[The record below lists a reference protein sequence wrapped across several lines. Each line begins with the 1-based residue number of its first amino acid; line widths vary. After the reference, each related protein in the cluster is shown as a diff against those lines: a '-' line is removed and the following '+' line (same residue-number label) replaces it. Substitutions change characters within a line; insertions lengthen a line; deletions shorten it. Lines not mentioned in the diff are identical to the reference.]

1 MRGPA
6 LEPGDVESHIAQV
19 LGLSRTAL
27 AALHE
32 AVIPAAQPV
41 HRGFPQ
47 RIARSLARREI
58 SFETFAQDLV
68 TLSDEVHRDADA
80 RRHVGWQADLNHTRG
95 GYEVVFHEPGSA
107 ELGAA
112 ARAIEECAASIRRTL
127 DAASVAPI
135 ANDLVGE

>member
-1 MRGPA
+1 MRGA
-6 LEPGDVESHIAQV
+6 TLEPDDVEKHVAQA
-19 LGLSRTAL
+19 LGLSRAAL
-27 AALHE
+27 AALHQT
-32 AVIPAAQPV
+32 VIPAARPV
-41 HRGFPQ
+41 HRSYPQ

-58 SFETFAQDLV
+58 FSETFAQDLL
-68 TLSDEVHRDADA
+68 TLGDEVRRDADA

-107 ELGAA
+107 ELAAA

>member
-1 MRGPA
+1 MTGPA
-6 LEPGDVESHIAQV
+6 LEPGDVEMHVAHT
-19 LGLSRTAL
+19 LNLSRAAL

-32 AVIPAAQPV
+32 TVIPAARPV

-58 SFETFAQDLV
+58 FTETFARDLV
-68 TLSDEVHRDADA
+68 TLGDEVRRDADA
-80 RRHVGWQADLNHTRG
+80 LRHVGWQADLNHTRG
-95 GYEVVFHEPGSA
+95 GYEVVYHEPGSA

-112 ARAIEECAASIRRTL
+112 AKAIEGCAASIRRTL
-127 DAASVAPI
+127 DAASAVRI